1 VIRLA
6 LWIAA
11 GLLLGLLV
19 HLATLLALPSLATR
33 DASRRLESLT
43 REGGF
48 HLLPTASPSE
58 AVLPSPDPSIVMA
71 ACRFDL
77 SRGPVHVRAPLT
89 GSFFSVSFYTPDGL
103 AFYALTDRAAPEGAI
118 ELTLYTSLQ
127 LAEVRSREGPDTPE
141 ALRLEAPKPE
151 GLIVLRALAP
161 EPSYGPILVRTLSS
175 ATCESSPATSGLAPR
190 LSARDGMGA
199 ADHKVH

>member
-6 LWIAA
+6 LWVTA

-33 DASRRLESLT
+33 DASRRLASLT

-48 HLLPTASPSE
+48 HLLPAPSPSE
-58 AVLPSPDPSIVMA
+58 ALLPLPDPSIVMA

-89 GSFFSVSFYTPDGL
+89 GSFFSVSFYTPDDL
-103 AFYALTDRAAPEGAI
+103 AFYALTDRAASEGAI

-141 ALRLEAPKPE
+141 ALRLEAPNPE

-161 EPSYGPILVRTLSS
+161 EPSYVPMLERILSS
-175 ATCESSPATSGLAPR
+175 ATCESSPATSGPAPR
-190 LSARDGMGA
+190 LSSRDGMSA
-199 ADHKVH
+199 AGPRVR